1 MRRGFTLV
9 ELLVV
14 LVLMGLAIG
23 LVAPALRP
31 PEAPSESALAPL
43 LRAGRSAAIR
53 RGEPTLLTVERD
65 GRWQLAGR
73 ASPGDLLAD
82 GRIAAPRARFSVVF
96 SPLGTCAPDVAS
108 GAAEALPIEMLDCGM
123 RAP

>member
-14 LVLMGLAIG
+14 LVLMGLAVG
-23 LVAPALRP
+23 LVAPAFRP
-31 PEAPSESALAPL
+31 PEPPSESALAPL

-65 GRWQLAGR
+65 GRWQLRGR
-73 ASPGDLLAD
+73 ASAGDPLAD
-82 GRIAAPRARFSVVF
+82 GRIAAPRARFSVLF

-108 GAAEALPIEMLDCGM
+108 AAADVIPVDALDCGL